1 MKALILAGGKGSR
14 LRPLTFT
21 RSKQLLPVA
30 GRPLLHYAVDA
41 VRQAGC
47 SDVGV
52 IVGHTGA
59 EIRASLGD

>member
-47 SDVGV
+47 SDV
-52 IVGHTGA
+52 
-59 EIRASLGD
+59 ASLSMFYSCHCTK